1 MCDRNTNTSVKD
13 KLDKSDKKDDLNE
26 LMWKLIILER
36 FDLKYELLLIR
47 RAVAKFM

>member
-13 KLDKSDKKDDLNE
+13 KLDKSDKKGDLNE

-36 FDLKYELLLIR
+36 FDLKYEVLLIR
-47 RAVAKFM
+47 RAAVKSM